1 MSLATAHELTIR
13 TPEGVTFSLELVGPV
28 RRLLAWL
35 LDIVVLIPLI
45 YVLAMVVYM
54 NPAFHNLWGIA
65 ILTVV
70 IYLLPIIYGAALETW
85 WRGRTVGKRVL
96 GLRVADEQG
105 LSLRG
110 RQVLVRNVLR
120 IVDRLPAVYLLGG
133 ASVLLTRHFQRL
145 GDLAAGTVVVRVRPA
160 EIPDLDQIR
169 PDKYNSFL
177 DYPHLVGRL
186 RQRALPQ
193 EARVA
198 VSALLRRN
206 HLSGEARTAL
216 LKELAD
222 HFRSVV
228 AFPPEVTEGLSDEQY
243 VRNVVDAFYRQAK

>member
-13 TPEGVTFSLELVGPV
+13 TPEGVTFSLELAGPV

-35 LDIVVLIPLI
+35 LDIAVLAPLI
-45 YVLAMVVYM
+45 YVLVMVVYM
-54 NPAFHNLWGIA
+54 NTALHNMWGIA
-65 ILTVV
+65 ILTVTL
-70 IYLLPIIYGAALETW
+70 YMLPILYGATLEAW
-85 WRGRTVGKRVL
+85 WKGRTVGKRVL

-105 LSLRG
+105 LSLRAG
-110 RQVLVRNVLR
+110 QVVVRNLLR
-120 IVDRLPAVYLLGG
+120 IADRLPVLYLLGG
-133 ASVLLTRHFQRL
+133 ASVLLSRHFQRL

-186 RQRALPQ
+186 RQRVLPQ

-198 VSALLRRN
+198 VSALLRRDM
-206 HLSGEARTAL
+206 LSGEARTAL

-228 AFPPEVTEGLSDEQY
+228 TFPPEVTEGLSDEQY